1 MIHLHPFG
9 IYNDEFYEEVT
20 KNLFKELRNLKER
33 IEKVKFF
40 NWVAFSA
47 YDEPEYKYGGF
58 TIGRKGDV
66 YIVSPLGT
74 NTIVVYVSKR
84 RCTPIEFSNYNLDK
98 EIKENFINIKK
109 I

>member
-40 NWVAFSA
+40 NWVAFSGV
-47 YDEPEYKYGGF
+47 K
-58 TIGRKGDV
+58 
-66 YIVSPLGT
+66 
-74 NTIVVYVSKR
+74 KR
-84 RCTPIEFSNYNLDK
+84 R
-98 EIKENFINIKK
+98 
-109 I
+109 